1 MSTYDPRLTAAEAI
15 ETAIAELSNALAD
28 LDRMPVYD
36 KSVIGFVAHAM
47 DNYLSVSEATLDL
60 IEGAVGTRKNSEIA
74 SWFDGLR
81 HLGDLMQHTVG
92 RLLSVTPPEEFPLKA
107 ERVDL
112 SVLMGRAC
120 DYYRANARQ
129 RHLEI
134 VCRTLGD
141 VPPAWADRAAVAVV
155 ADNLLSNALRQS
167 PPGGEIQV
175 VVAAGP
181 GGVVCSV
188 RDRGP
193 GLTFLEQAQLF
204 EQAARPGPLPVDIE
218 ATLGHGLAISKGFVD
233 RMGGRLWAESEPDR
247 GSCFFF
253 RLPYQPLETGV

>member
-1 MSTYDPRLTAAEAI
+1 MSAHDPRAGVAESI

-60 IEGAVGTRKNSEIA
+60 IEGAVGTRKNSDVA
-74 SWFDGLR
+74 NWFEGLR

-92 RLLSVTPPEEFPLKA
+92 RLLSATPPEDFALKM

-112 SVLMGRAC
+112 GLLMARAC
-120 DYYRANARQ
+120 DYYSASARQ

-134 VCRTLGD
+134 VCQTLGD

-167 PPGGEIQV
+167 PSPGEIHV

-204 EQAARPGPLPVDIE
+204 DGAARPGLVGVEVE
-218 ATLGHGLAISKGFVD
+218 APLGHGLAISKGFVD
-233 RMGGRLWAESEPDR
+233 RMGGRLWAESEPGR

-253 RLPYQPLETGV
+253 RLPYEASGTIV